1 MQATG
6 REVSVDLAGVWCA
19 DWADMTAVLPTPLQ
33 ATLRWLAAHTGFP
46 ARRLPASAE
55 TLLLLA
61 AAAQEAEMAVS
72 RPSTGLQ
79 QLDRVNKAAQR
90 SHAIRRAQVHF
101 KCDNSAKV

>member
-72 RPSTGLQ
+72 RPST
-79 QLDRVNKAAQR
+79 DSCSRAASESPLAAAAATAR
-90 SHAIRRAQVHF
+90 SAGVP
-101 KCDNSAKV
+101 NVT